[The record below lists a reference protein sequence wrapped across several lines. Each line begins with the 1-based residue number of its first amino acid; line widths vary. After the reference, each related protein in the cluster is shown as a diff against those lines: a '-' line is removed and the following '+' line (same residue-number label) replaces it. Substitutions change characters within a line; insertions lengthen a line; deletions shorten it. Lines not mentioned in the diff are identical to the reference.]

1 MADEKNFFAR
11 ALDAVIAG
19 RERAAQR
26 YVAQFEREQGRLNR
40 RLTKR

>member
-1 MADEKNFFAR
+1 MANDKNFFAR
-11 ALDAVIAG
+11 AFDAVIAG

-26 YVAQFEREQGRLNR
+26 YVAQFEREHGRRNT